1 MAESIQLVAELQ
13 GELQPE
19 DSSLDPHPWQPRPTW
34 QEILEA
40 QRHS

>member
-19 DSSLDPHPWQPRPTW
+19 ESSPDAHPWQPRPIW

-40 QRHS
+40 QKHS